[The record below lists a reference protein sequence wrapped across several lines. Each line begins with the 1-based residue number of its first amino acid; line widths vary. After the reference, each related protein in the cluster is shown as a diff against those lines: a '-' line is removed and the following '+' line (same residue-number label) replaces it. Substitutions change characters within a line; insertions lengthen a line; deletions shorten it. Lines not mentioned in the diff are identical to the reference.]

1 MIRKNER
8 GITLIALVV
17 TIIVLIIL
25 ATVSINMV
33 AGENGL
39 IKKAQQSKDAY
50 EESSKREE
58 EGLDSMEEEY
68 DYLMELRKLPQGPTG
83 KPLVEG
89 LTEIQKRTVKAEDK
103 YGKEVTVP
111 KGFKVKPECGTDVNG
126 GIVIEDEDGN
136 QFVWVPCTEEQYK
149 KHNYVTQKV
158 NDKSSIVADTG
169 NDSWKTYK
177 YRQYTDWT
185 EEVDIN
191 VNKESVKNNGGFY
204 IGRYEAGVPSNAS
217 FYVGKDTETKTYEKD
232 NKKNVTQENGTD
244 LKPVSKSGN
253 QCWNYISQVNAKVVS
268 ENMYKNEGESNEY
281 GVRSQ
286 LVDGIAWDVVM
297 NWITNEDGKKSMI
310 TDSTNYGNYLNNTN
324 KKGYGLNAIYTKNND
339 IWTTGQYN
347 YGEFNLGGEPNVKLI
362 ELATGSVSNFMLKNI
377 YDMAGNMYEWT
388 TETGYHSTTKTSTN
402 TGTKFAVRRGGG
414 FGYDGLWQPLSDRHG
429 LDPVNSSSFTWGF
442 RVVLYIN

>member
-39 IKKAQQSKDAY
+39 IKKAQQERDAY
-50 EESSKREE
+50 EESAKREE
-58 EGLDSMEEEY
+58 EGLDSMAEEY

-111 KGFKVKPECGTDVNG
+111 KGFKVKPEFGKDVNG

-158 NDKSSIVADTG
+158 NDESSIVADTG

-191 VNKESVKNNGGFY
+191 ANKESVKNNGGFY

-286 LVDGIAWDVVM
+286 LVDGIAWNVVM
-297 NWITNEDGKKSMI
+297 NWITSEDGKKSI
-310 TDSTNYGNYLNNTN
+310 INDSTNYGNYLNNTN
-324 KKGYGLNAIYTKNND
+324 KKGYGLNAIYTKNNA
-339 IWTTGQYN
+339 IWTGQYN
-347 YGEFNLGGEPNVKLI
+347 YGEFNLGGETNVKLI
-362 ELATGSVSNFMLKNI
+362 EMATGLVEEFKLKNI
-377 YDMAGNMYEWT
+377 YDFAGNLWEKT
-388 TETGYHSTTKTSTN
+388 TEVGYHDVTKPSN
-402 TGTKFAVRRGGG
+402 GEEDHRTKYAVIRGGS
-414 FGYDGLWQPLSDRHG
+414 FWDRRNK
-429 LDPVNSSSFTWGF
+429 V
-442 RVVLYIN
+442 